1 MTKPDEKWIEQAM
14 KSLEITREEALD
26 LWACDHDEEE
36 NEEQNTLDK
45 KASKVKVDRGAG
57 GGNKKVDRKPRE
69 KKVNAEK
76 QAIITSVFNAI
87 RTDFSDIS
95 AITVRNDEKYV
106 DFTLNGVE
114 YTLNLVA
121 HRPKK
126 A

>member
-1 MTKPDEKWIEQAM
+1 MTKPNEKWIEQAM

-57 GGNKKVDRKPRE
+57 GGKKVDRKPRE

>member
-45 KASKVKVDRGAG
+45 KASKVKVDRGA

-126 A
+126 G

>member
-57 GGNKKVDRKPRE
+57 GNKKVDRKPRE

-106 DFTLNGVE
+106 DFTLNDVE

-126 A
+126 G

>member
-1 MTKPDEKWIEQAM
+1 MTKPDEKWISQAM

-36 NEEQNTLDK
+36 NEEQNALDK
-45 KASKVKVDRGAG
+45 KASAVKIDHGAAG
-57 GGNKKVDRKPRE
+57 GKKADRKPRE

-87 RTDFSDIS
+87 KGDFSEIS
-95 AITVRNDEKYV
+95 AISVRNDEKYV

>member
-57 GGNKKVDRKPRE
+57 GNKKVDRKPRE

-76 QAIITSVFNAI
+76 QALIMSVFNAI

>member
-1 MTKPDEKWIEQAM
+1 MIEPNKEWLEKTM
-14 KSLEITREEALD
+14 KNLEASEEEALE
-26 LWACDHDEEE
+26 LWACDHDEVE
-36 NEEQNTLDK
+36 NEEQKNLDQ
-45 KASKVKVDRGAG
+45 KASKIKIDHGAG
-57 GGNKKVDRKPRE
+57 GKKRVDCKPRE

-76 QAIITSVFNAI
+76 IAIIQSVFNAI
-87 RTDFSDIS
+87 QTDFNNIQSIS
-95 AITVRNDEKYV
+95 VRNDEKYV

>member
-1 MTKPDEKWIEQAM
+1 MTKPDEKWIKQAM
-14 KSLEITREEALD
+14 ISLEISREEALD

-36 NEEQNTLDK
+36 NEEQNALDK
-45 KASKVKVDRGAG
+45 KASAIKIDHGAG
-57 GGNKKVDRKPRE
+57 GGKKIDRKPRE

-87 RTDFSDIS
+87 KVDFSDIS
-95 AITVRNDEKYV
+95 TITVRNDEKYV

>member
-1 MTKPDEKWIEQAM
+1 MTKPNKEWLEKTM
-14 KSLEITREEALD
+14 KSLEISEEEALE
-26 LWACDHDEEE
+26 LWACDHDEIE
-36 NEEQNTLDK
+36 NEEQNDLDK
-45 KASKVKVDRGAG
+45 KASKVKIDHGAG
-57 GGNKKVDRKPRE
+57 GKKRVDRKPRE

-76 QAIITSVFNAI
+76 IAIIQSVFNAI
-87 RTDFSDIS
+87 QTDFSDIQS
-95 AITVRNDEKYV
+95 ISVRNDEKYV

>member
-36 NEEQNTLDK
+36 SEEQNALDK
-45 KASKVKVDRGAG
+45 KASKVKIDRGA

-106 DFTLNGVE
+106 DFTLNDVE

-126 A
+126 G